1 MTLSNAEALLMGFCF
16 ASSPQDCGVV
26 KILWGEIIIEDD
38 MIHRPTLM
46 NKYIFNEIISIRAY
60 LERIHST
67 QMEIPSNDEGET
79 KYVALRSISGPFV
92 DLDLDSVTEELKNS
106 NKARKKRFLANMF
119 LSNGLKMGDDWVV
132 PIHQSCKELV
142 ARLLTDLFEEEIDV
156 EGFEIDRE
164 CLIKKLRMPF
174 RSKFSEGKNVL
185 FMVLNQEFFDD
196 AVGV

>member
-1 MTLSNAEALLMGFCF
+1 VALSNAEAILMGFCV

-38 MIHRPTLM
+38 IIHRSTLM
-46 NKYIFNEIISIRAY
+46 NKYILNEIINIRAI

-79 KYVALRSISGPFV
+79 KCVNIRSISGPFV
-92 DLDLDSVTEELKNS
+92 DLDLDSVIEELKKS
-106 NKARKKRFLANMF
+106 NKAKKKRFLAHMF
-119 LSNGLKMGDDWVV
+119 LSNGLKMGDDWFV
-132 PIHQSCKELV
+132 PIHQSFKELV

-174 RSKFSEGKNVL
+174 TSKFSEGNKVL

-196 AVGV
+196 ALGV